1 MGDKWLFSNSISCT
15 TETSHIG
22 SVPSHEWLRDLLGHL
37 AARPEVLWGAGWDD
51 DELRASNLHDE
62 DDGMWALGRDVR
74 RALPGL
80 FWLNA
85 FGPPYLDLIGRD
97 TLGSVPASVT
107 HRGPTVVVEVYPS
120 PADFA
125 TEAGRQARERAL
137 AHLGPKY
144 FYDRHAPDRQ
154 TSAPDFGLPELPDAG
169 SLEVFTA
176 DGTTFTVLPT
186 DT

>member
-1 MGDKWLFSNSISCT
+1 
-15 TETSHIG
+15 
-22 SVPSHEWLRDLLGHL
+22 
-37 AARPEVLWGAGWDD
+37 
-51 DELRASNLHDE
+51 
-62 DDGMWALGRDVR
+62 MWALGRDVR

-80 FWLNA
+80 FWLNV
-85 FGPPYLDLIGRD
+85 FGPPYVNLIGRD
-97 TLGSVPASVT
+97 TLGSVPTAVT
-107 HRGPTVVVEVYPS
+107 HRGATVVAELYPT

-125 TEAGRQARERAL
+125 TEAGRRARERAL
-137 AHLGPKY
+137 AHIGGKY

-154 TSAPDFGLPELPDAG
+154 TSAPDFGLPEPPEAG